1 MRFVLQQTYQQ
12 CEDPG
17 QDLTKVTCQA
27 CAFFKVSAKGN
38 IAVPVCSQVELLHP
52 TSFELQFQQT
62 HMGMQYWKNIWLC
75 LFTNS
80 VDAKQ
85 LCLAKK
91 KKKRWN
97 LIFNNTTTLIGTVL
111 QEIPFQDIRRQM
123 V

>member
-1 MRFVLQQTYQQ
+1 MMAFILQHTYPQ
-12 CEDPG
+12 CENLG
-17 QDLTKVTCQA
+17 QDITQVACQD
-27 CAFFKVSAKGN
+27 CAFFKLSAKGK

-85 LCLAKK
+85 LCLEKKLKK
-91 KKKRWN
+91 KKKDEIWF
-97 LIFNNTTTLIGTVL
+97 LI
-111 QEIPFQDIRRQM
+111 IPRLW
-123 V
+123 